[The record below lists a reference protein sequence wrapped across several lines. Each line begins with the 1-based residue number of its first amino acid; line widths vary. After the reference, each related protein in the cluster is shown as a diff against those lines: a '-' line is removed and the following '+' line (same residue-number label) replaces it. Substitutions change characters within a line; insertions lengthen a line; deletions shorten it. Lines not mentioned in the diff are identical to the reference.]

1 MPYLWIPVTAG
12 ASGLQVVRNAAQ
24 RGIMGE
30 AGPWGATLVRFLF
43 GLPFSLLFTAAAALT
58 ARGLHPQLSG
68 AYLGFALSGAVTQV
82 LATAALLVAMRRAGF
97 AVGTVMQ
104 QSSLP
109 LSAVLGL
116 VIFHD
121 RLSGTAWL
129 GVAAATA
136 GVAWLSAP
144 RAASAQASAG
154 APQPLSGPAFGLLS
168 GLCFGFSLNAY
179 RHAARAL
186 EPAHPLF
193 SAVGTVSLTQAAQS
207 LALIA
212 YLAWRHP
219 WALRAVGAGWR
230 RSLLAGF
237 CGAAA
242 SAGWLLALAL
252 APAAQVRAVGM
263 VEAPIAAIAGR
274 RLFKE
279 RLSLSQWIAGAT
291 AALGVA
297 LTALG

>member
-1 MPYLWIPVTAG
+1 MPYLWILVTVAATG
-12 ASGLQVVRNAAQ
+12 FQVARNAAQ
-24 RGIMGE
+24 RGMIGD

-43 GLPFSLLFTAAAALT
+43 GLPFSLLFTACAALA
-58 ARGLHPQLSG
+58 ARQLHPHVSA
-68 AYLGFALSGAVTQV
+68 AYLTFALTGAATQA

-116 VIFHD
+116 LIFHD
-121 RLSGTAWL
+121 QLSASAWS

-136 GVAWLSAP
+136 GLAWLTWPRRATAQQSEQAP
-144 RAASAQASAG
+144 RPMSG
-154 APQPLSGPAFGLLS
+154 AAFGLLS

-186 EPAHPLF
+186 EPTHPVF
-193 SAVGTVSLTQAAQS
+193 SAVATVSITQAAQS
-207 LALIA
+207 LVLTAW
-212 YLAWRHP
+212 LAWRHP
-219 WALRAVGAGWR
+219 WALRAIGAGWR
-230 RSLLAGF
+230 TSLWAGF
-237 CGAAA
+237 CGAVA

-252 APAAQVRAVGM
+252 APAASVRAVGM
-263 VEAPIAAIAGR
+263 IEAPMAAVAGR
-274 RLFKE
+274 RVFKE
-279 RLSLSQWIAGAT
+279 HLSLSQWLAGAL
-291 AALGVA
+291 AAIGVT

>member
-1 MPYLWIPVTAG
+1 MLWIFVTVLATG
-12 ASGLQVVRNAAQ
+12 FQVVRNAAQ
-24 RGIMGE
+24 RGMIGD

-43 GLPFSLLFTAAAALT
+43 GLPFSLVFLAGAAL
-58 ARGLHPQLSG
+58 AAGHLQPRLSP
-68 AYLGFALSGAVTQV
+68 AYLAFALTGAATQV

-116 VIFHD
+116 LIFGD
-121 RLSGTAWL
+121 RLSGSAWI

-136 GVAWLSAP
+136 GVAWLTWP
-144 RAASAQASAG
+144 RAAATRG
-154 APQPLSGPAFGLLS
+154 EHAPQPVSGALFGLLS

-186 EPAHPLF
+186 EPSHPLF
-193 SAVGTVSLTQAAQS
+193 SAVATVSLTQAAQS
-207 LALIA
+207 LALIV

-219 WALRAVGAGWR
+219 WALRAIGAGWR

-237 CGAAA
+237 CGATA

-252 APAAQVRAVGM
+252 APAASVRAVGM
-263 VEAPIAAIAGR
+263 VEAPLAAVAGR

-279 RLSLSQWIAGAT
+279 RLTPSQWLAGAL
-291 AALGVA
+291 AAAGVT